1 MLWDARDKVFDFDYK
16 HLCRQDPD
24 KYICMSIRY
33 PVLFYFHQDSHN
45 NNIDPSCR
53 IHACKAY
60 WADNLR
66 LVLLVIAQQQGRQQ
80 VLVSPLNS
88 PSKEID

>member
-60 WADNLR
+60 WADNLHP
-66 LVLLVIAQQQGRQQ
+66 VLLVNLFAMYHQ
-80 VLVSPLNS
+80 LHD
-88 PSKEID
+88 IDFDSFAKDILC